1 MSVLPITVIVIILNF
16 TLISLDST
24 VLFRFI
30 FAAVLVLIGLSLF
43 LIGVDLGVTALG
55 TRVGETI
62 TRTNKLWIIL
72 ISGLILGFVISIAE
86 PGLLIFGQQVDNV
99 TNGIISGKTLLI
111 VVSIGL
117 AILLSFGFVRII
129 YNIPLYIILT
139 VLYLIVFILSIF
151 TKPELLAIAF
161 DASGATTG
169 VLAVPFI
176 LALALGISH
185 LKKDSKASEKDSF
198 GTIAIVSVG
207 AIIAVLI
214 LGLIVPTGEL
224 VDSLESVSVE
234 NRTFFGPF
242 ITNFSQIFRQSSLA
256 MLPIILIFI
265 VFQKFSFKLNARAFM
280 KIFKGFI
287 YAFFGLFIFLLAVNA
302 RFMEVGNI
310 IGYELVKIDNKIYII
325 VIGFVLGV
333 VTILAEPAVHVL
345 THQIEDVTSGYV
357 SRRAVL
363 VALTIGVGIAI
374 SLSVVRILI
383 PSLQIWHYLL
393 PGYAIALTLMYFVPK
408 IFVGIAFDA
417 GGVATGPVTATF
429 ILAFMQ
435 GAAYGTEGASLILDG
450 FGMIA
455 MVALTPIITL
465 QILGL
470 IFKIKSKKEGVKQ
483 NE

>member
-1 MSVLPITVIVIILNF
+1 MF
-16 TLISLDST
+16 
-24 VLFRFI
+24 
-30 FAAVLVLIGLSLF
+30 
-43 LIGVDLGVTALG
+43 
-55 TRVGETI
+55 
-62 TRTNKLWIIL
+62 
-72 ISGLILGFVISIAE
+72 
-86 PGLLIFGQQVDNV
+86 
-99 TNGIISGKTLLI
+99 
-111 VVSIGL
+111 
-117 AILLSFGFVRII
+117 
-129 YNIPLYIILT
+129 
-139 VLYLIVFILSIF
+139 
-151 TKPELLAIAF
+151 
-161 DASGATTG
+161 
-169 VLAVPFI
+169 
-176 LALALGISH
+176 
-185 LKKDSKASEKDSF
+185 
-198 GTIAIVSVG
+198 
-207 AIIAVLI
+207 
-214 LGLIVPTGEL
+214 
-224 VDSLESVSVE
+224 
-234 NRTFFGPF
+234 
-242 ITNFSQIFRQSSLA
+242 
-256 MLPIILIFI
+256 
-265 VFQKFSFKLNARAFM
+265 
-280 KIFKGFI
+280 FKGFV

-302 RFMEVGNI
+302 GFMEVGNI